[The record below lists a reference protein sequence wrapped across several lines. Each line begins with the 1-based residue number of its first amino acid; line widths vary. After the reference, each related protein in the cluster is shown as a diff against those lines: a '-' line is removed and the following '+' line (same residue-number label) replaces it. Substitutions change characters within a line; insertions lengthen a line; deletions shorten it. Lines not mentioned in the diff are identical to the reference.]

1 MKSELDA
8 LLQGEDF
15 DEEDATAEEEETE
28 ETEEL
33 EPEEE
38 SEEDDSEE
46 EDDEETEE
54 DSEEDGSTAEPETSG
69 KDSSETEETWTK
81 AAYLDEKRKRQEN
94 EQQLAQLRAE
104 LEALKNPPEME
115 ELDYSKPEQVA
126 SAIQGRAELIATQ
139 KVVNLSRAMVKKQ
152 HDDYDAMETV
162 FANAAKQDPSLVNQM
177 IANENPAEFAYK
189 TGKKLSLM
197 QEMGD
202 DPDAYIAKKVA
213 EQLAA
218 SKPKEPEKPKPKKKP
233 SLAKTPSVSGSST
246 SGDSLEDIL
255 GR

>member
-15 DEEDATAEEEETE
+15 DEEDATADEEETE
-28 ETEEL
+28 TEE
-33 EPEEE
+33 ETEEE

-46 EDDEETEE
+46 ETEEEE
-54 DSEEDGSTAEPETSG
+54 DSEEDGSTAEPETGG

-104 LEALKNPPEME
+104 LDALKNPPEME

-152 HDDYDAMETV
+152 HEDYDAMETV

-177 IANENPAEFAYK
+177 IAHENPAEFAYK

-213 EQLAA
+213 EAVAA
-218 SKPKEPEKPKPKKKP
+218 KSEPEPPKPKPKKKP
-233 SLAKTPSVSGSST
+233 SLAKTPSVSGSSA